1 MTSRQNGE
9 DIQKKLFSFFVAQ
22 PKVNN
27 VNVCLLISDNFQPK
41 KKEKGKWIWRRRA
54 RHFRIKSISVGH
66 APTSSFCRSRTKSCI
81 FAKTKTF
88 VICAVTSMTML
99 LVLFCPFFWRMSLG
113 SERRLVLFTRSF
125 IPMGK
130 GDECCTTYGTP
141 HSNGVPIHPFE

>member
-1 MTSRQNGE
+1 MLKTS
-9 DIQKKLFSFFVAQ
+9 KKTFFVFRRSAKSQ
-22 PKVNN
+22 QRK
-27 VNVCLLISDNFQPK
+27 CLSSYLRQFPAK
-41 KKEKGKWIWRRRA
+41 KKEKGKWIWRRA